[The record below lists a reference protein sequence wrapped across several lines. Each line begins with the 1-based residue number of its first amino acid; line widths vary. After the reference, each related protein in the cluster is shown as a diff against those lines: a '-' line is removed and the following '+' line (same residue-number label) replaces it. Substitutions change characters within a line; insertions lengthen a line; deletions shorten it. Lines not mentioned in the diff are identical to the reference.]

1 VGRVDAQ
8 PRARAAALDLRGG
21 ARVGLAVALGAAL
34 ISSLACAPVE
44 VPWTRGGLAPTGAA
58 DRRVAD
64 LAELWIAAAAT
75 STAARV
81 RAADHTLGELRRL
94 PVGALSRSFALDA
107 RVLAHD
113 AQRYRAR
120 AASAVASFEVDR
132 GAPLAGPEDLAE
144 LRACLARVLS
154 STTTLAACAGAGEP
168 RPASALPTLADL
180 IERAQTS
187 PDAASPIRQATAD
200 ARVVAAWGLVLDDV
214 AAAAGTSSTA
224 RARVEGR
231 VRPALAELGRYAPRD
246 AAWTLL
252 AALELLAVEP
262 SRLAARLERHADQGL
277 ISPWLLDP
285 AAAEHE

>member
-1 VGRVDAQ
+1 VRHDGA
-8 PRARAAALDLRGG
+8 RAREGAVAPSPTGATRWWAAL
-21 ARVGLAVALGAAL
+21 ALAATLA
-34 ISSLACAPVE
+34 SSLACAPVE

-81 RAADHTLGELRRL
+81 RAADHTLSELRRL
-94 PVGALSRSFALDA
+94 PAGALSRSFVLDA

-113 AQRYRAR
+113 AQRYQAR
-120 AASAVASFEVDR
+120 AASAVARFEVDR

-154 STTTLAACAGAGEP
+154 STTSLAACAGASEP
-168 RPASALPTLADL
+168 RPPTALPTVADL
-180 IERAQTS
+180 LERAQTS
-187 PDAASPIRQATAD
+187 PEAASPIRQATAD

-214 AAAAGTSSTA
+214 AATAGTSSTA
-224 RARVEGR
+224 RARVEAR

-252 AALELLAVEP
+252 AALELLAAEP

-285 AAAEHE
+285 AAERP

>member
-1 VGRVDAQ
+1 MRRTGAL
-8 PRARAAALDLRGG
+8 ACAAT
-21 ARVGLAVALGAAL
+21 GLLV
-34 ISSLACAPVE
+34 ACAPVE
-44 VPWTRGGLAPTGAA
+44 VPWTRGGLPPTGAA

-81 RAADHTLGELRRL
+81 RAADHTLAELGRL
-94 PVGALSRSFALDA
+94 PPAALSRSYALDA

-120 AASAVASFEVDR
+120 AASAVVSFEVDR
-132 GAPLAGPEDLAE
+132 GAPLAAPEELAE

-154 STTTLAACAGAGEP
+154 STTTLAACAGAPEP
-168 RPASALPTLADL
+168 RPAQVLPTLAEL
-180 IERAQTS
+180 VQRAESS
-187 PDAASPIRQATAD
+187 PEAASPIRQATAD

-214 AAAAGTSSTA
+214 AAATGTSSAA
-224 RARVEGR
+224 RARVEAR

-252 AALELLAVEP
+252 AALELLAVAP
-262 SRLAARLERHADQGL
+262 ARLAARLERHADQGL
-277 ISPWLLDP
+277 VSPWLLDDP
-285 AAAEHE
+285 P